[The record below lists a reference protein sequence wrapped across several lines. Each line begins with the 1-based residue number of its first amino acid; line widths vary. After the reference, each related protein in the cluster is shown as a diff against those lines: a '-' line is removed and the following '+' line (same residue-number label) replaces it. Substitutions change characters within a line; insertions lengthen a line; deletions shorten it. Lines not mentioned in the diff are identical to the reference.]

1 MFFLNVLLLLV
12 FIFVLIG
19 IFNYI
24 KVLLFIIKYVGIVI
38 NKIIRMGCLESY
50 FVILIVMFG

>member
-38 NKIIRMGCLESY
+38 NKIMRMGCLESY